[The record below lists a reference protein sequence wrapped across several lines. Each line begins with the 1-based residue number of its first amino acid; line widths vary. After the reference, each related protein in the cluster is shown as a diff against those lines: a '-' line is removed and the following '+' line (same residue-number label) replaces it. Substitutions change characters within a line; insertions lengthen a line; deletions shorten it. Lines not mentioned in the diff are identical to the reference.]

1 MRALAAALPASPAT
15 VSSAYRTLHH
25 RGLVT
30 ADGRRGTR
38 VAPRPAVRVT
48 RPTALGSEVAR
59 TDLTTGLP
67 DPALLPSLASVLDRI
82 AVDSRL
88 SVSDR
93 ETLDARLLDV
103 AARGFTA
110 DGVDARA
117 ITVVGGAMDGIER
130 VLESHLAPG
139 DRVAIEDPAYPPFRD
154 LLLALGLA
162 AVPVRVDDRGVIPD
176 SLRSALARG
185 VDAMLLVPRAQN
197 PFGSALD
204 PERAADLQTL
214 LVERRDLLIIEDD
227 QAGPVA
233 GAPFTNVTPPGWR
246 RWAVIRSVSKALH
259 PDLRLALLAGD
270 ETTVARVE
278 GRQAL
283 GPGWVSRL
291 LQTIAAELLADPG
304 FERTATLA
312 RDSYAQRRQGLI
324 AALADRGLPAH
335 GRTGMNVW
343 IPVREESAVISA
355 LLDSGRLVAAGERFR
370 IETEPA
376 IRITT
381 STLSE
386 HDAVEI
392 ARIIAEVEHGAG
404 PRTGY

>member
-1 MRALAAALPASPAT
+1 VRALAAALPASPAT

-25 RGLVT
+25 RGLVI

-48 RPTALGSEVAR
+48 RPAAPGSEVAR

-67 DPALLPSLASVLDRI
+67 DPTLLPSLASVLDRI
-82 AVDSRL
+82 DVDSRL
-88 SVSDR
+88 SVSER

-154 LLLALGLA
+154 LMLALGLP

-176 SLRSALARG
+176 SLQAALARG
-185 VDAMLLVPRAQN
+185 VEGMLIVPRAQN

-204 PERAADLQTL
+204 PERAADLKTL
-214 LVERRDLLIIEDD
+214 LLERPDLLIIEDD
-227 QAGPVA
+227 HAGPVA
-233 GAPFTNVTPPGWR
+233 GAAFTNVIPPGWP

-304 FERTATLA
+304 FESTATRA
-312 RDSYAQRRQGLI
+312 RDTYARRRQTLI
-324 AALADRGLPAH
+324 SALAERGLPAH

-343 IPVREESAVISA
+343 IPVRGESAVISA
-355 LLDSGRLVAAGERFR
+355 LLDAGRLVAAGERFR

-376 IRITT
+376 IRVTT

-386 HDAVEI
+386 PDAIEI
-392 ARIIAEVEHGAG
+392 ARIIAAVEHGASQ
-404 PRTGY
+404 RTGY